1 MDPYQVLELDR
12 SATRDD
18 LRRAYRRL
26 SAIHHPDLGG
36 ELQTFQK
43 LQRAAEMLE
52 LELASLEQQ
61 AADPVERQKRPS
73 AWQRYIELT
82 LISISIL
89 VILGMIGTSI
99 TLWWVANERDR
110 QRNEAIAERVLND
123 PSIKQEIQPGARL
136 QQKVINEVQDANRV
150 SVRRVVVSEDGVAV
164 PVDPKLLDSGDG
176 EGHAPKW
183 LHDQQE

>member
-18 LRRAYRRL
+18 VRKAFRRL

-36 ELQTFQK
+36 EVQTFQK

-52 LELASLEQQ
+52 LELESLEQK
-61 AADPVERQKRPS
+61 ASEAVERQKRPS
-73 AWQRYIELT
+73 ALQRYFELA

-89 VILGMIGTSI
+89 VILGMIGTSV

-110 QRNEAIAERVLND
+110 QRDEAIAERVLNN

-150 SVRRVVVSEDGVAV
+150 SVRKVVVSEEGVAV
-164 PVDPKLLDSGDG
+164 PVDQELLKVNEGDIQPPKQ
-176 EGHAPKW
+176 
-183 LHDQQE
+183 LHDKQ